1 VQACSTIWHFRRDDA
16 APAAGVSPLPP
27 ALPLP
32 DPRRPKD
39 RLVTPPYAARPA
51 ASEPRRLA
59 ALRALQVLDAAP
71 EPAFELLTSQ
81 AALLCGAPTALI
93 TLVDADRQWF
103 LSRHGSELRETPRE
117 ISFCA
122 HTILGEGVFEVPDAS
137 ADERF
142 AGHPHVIGPQHLR
155 FYAGA
160 PIVLEEGDAVGALCV
175 TDCQARRLDEAQ
187 RAQLVN
193 LARLAATL
201 LEERLQRVGLV
212 RELVASEERYRAM
225 VEDQTDLVAVV
236 DAEGRIDYANRA
248 LAEIVGETPEALV
261 GRPLLDHVVHTDRG
275 ALRGQLRQAREGG
288 AALVGEARMKSLA
301 GVAHWIEWKHRALP
315 AGPGATPAVHSVGRD
330 ITERKMLERD
340 LLQSEQRYRGLFDHM
355 QSGFALH
362 EIIRDKE
369 GQVVDIL
376 YLAVNAAHARLLG
389 FTPEQMTG
397 ARVSELYP
405 DGGGELKLWIETF
418 AHVALEGETINF
430 ERYSPRYKCWVSVVA
445 YRPAPLQFATITDD
459 VTDRRAAQDEIQAQH
474 EQLRVTL
481 HSIGDAVIATDNAGR
496 VQYLNPVAE
505 RLTGW
510 NDKAAH
516 DRALDEVYR
525 ISDENTRAPL
535 PNPVRTCLEEA
546 ASELAGDEREATE
559 EASTPLAT
567 LTSRRGNEAPIEQTV
582 SRICAADGRVLG
594 AVLVFRDVSD
604 QRRMAREMSYRA
616 THDALT
622 GLVNRSDF
630 EARLN
635 HTLRLA
641 HTEASVHALM
651 YIDLDQFKLVN
662 DACGH
667 AAGDQL
673 LRQVA
678 GLLKQCV
685 RVRDT
690 LARLGGDEF
699 GVILQF
705 CTTEQAQRVAQEI
718 CERMDEYRFVYDDRR
733 FRIGTSIGLVPLDNR
748 WPNGASVMQA
758 ADAACYAA
766 KEAGR
771 NRVHAWFDAD
781 QHLRLRHGEMQ
792 WVTRLEQALDE
803 NRFVLFAQRI
813 EPIRAE
819 TRGLH
824 CEVLLRLRGA
834 DGALVPPGAFLPAAE
849 RFQMASRIDRW
860 VVRNVVEWMAREREG
875 LGHVDTIAV
884 NLSGQSISDPAFLRQ
899 VADVV
904 ASAQIDHSKLCFE
917 VTETAAIV
925 NMTDAMRFVETM
937 REHGIRF
944 ALDDFGAGASSFG
957 YLKTLKVDYL
967 KIDGQFIR
975 DLLDDPLDLATVRCF
990 RDVAQV
996 IGTRTIAEFVENER
1010 IAELLHDIG
1019 IDYGQGYLYHRP
1031 ESLDALLRWRSS
1043 RVEEDSE
1050 VIDVFGP
1057 TQ

>member
-1 VQACSTIWHFRRDDA
+1 
-16 APAAGVSPLPP
+16 L
-27 ALPLP
+27 
-32 DPRRPKD
+32 
-39 RLVTPPYAARPA
+39 TPPYAAPPA

-71 EPAFELLTSQ
+71 EPAFDLLTTQ
-81 AALLCGAPTALI
+81 AALLCGTPTALI

-103 LSRHGSELRETPRE
+103 LSRHGFEMRETPRAL
-117 ISFCA
+117 SFCA
-122 HTILGEGVFEVPDAS
+122 HTILGTEVFEVPDAR

-142 AGHPHVIGPQHLR
+142 AQHPHVTGPQELR
-155 FYAGA
+155 FYAGV
-160 PIVLEEGDAVGALCV
+160 PIVMEGGEAVGALAV
-175 TDCQARRLDEAQ
+175 MDQVPRRLDDSQ
-187 RAQLVN
+187 RARLAN

-201 LEERLQRVGLV
+201 LEERLQRVALV
-212 RELVASEERYRAM
+212 RELVTSEERYRAM

-248 LAEIVGETPEALV
+248 LADIFGERPESLV
-261 GRPLLDHVVHTDRG
+261 GRALLDHVVNADRG
-275 ALRGQLRQAREGG
+275 ALRGQLRQAREGT
-288 AALVGEARMKSLA
+288 ALVGEARVKSLS
-301 GVAHWIEWKHRALP
+301 GVARWIEWKHRALP
-315 AGPGATPAVHSVGRD
+315 AEPGATPAVHSVGRD
-330 ITERKMLERD
+330 ITERKLLERD
-340 LLQSEQRYRGLFDHM
+340 LLQSEQRYRSLFDHM
-355 QSGFALH
+355 HSGFALH
-362 EIIRDKE
+362 EVIRDADGK
-369 GQVVDIL
+369 VVDVVF
-376 YLAVNAAHARLLG
+376 LAVNAAHARMLG
-389 FTPEQMTG
+389 FTPEQMMG
-397 ARVSELYP
+397 ARLYELYP
-405 DGGGELKLWIETF
+405 DGGQEAESWISTF
-418 AHVALEGETINF
+418 AHVALEGETISF
-430 ERYSPRYKCWVSVVA
+430 ERYSPRYDRWFHVVA
-445 YRPAPLQFATITDD
+445 YRPSPLQFATITDD
-459 VTDRRAAQDEIQAQH
+459 ITDRRMAHDAIEAQH

-481 HSIGDAVIATDNAGR
+481 HSIGDAVITTDRSAR

-510 NDKAAH
+510 SDADARNRPLH
-516 DRALDEVYR
+516 EVYR
-525 ISDENTRAPL
+525 TIEENSRAPL
-535 PNPVRTCLEEA
+535 PNPVLACLDEA
-546 ASELAGDEREATE
+546 AADPTRAPGDEAEA
-559 EASTPLAT
+559 PLAT
-567 LTSRRGNEAPIEQTV
+567 LTGRHGNEAPIEQTV
-582 SRICAADGRVLG
+582 APICAVDGRVLG
-594 AVLVFRDVSD
+594 TVLVFRDVSD

-630 EARLN
+630 ESRLS

-641 HTEASVHALM
+641 HTEASEHALM

-705 CTTEQAQRVAQEI
+705 CSAEQAQRVAQEI

-803 NRFVLFAQRI
+803 NRFELFAQRI
-813 EPIRAE
+813 QPIRAE
-819 TRGLH
+819 SRGLH

-860 VVRNVVEWMAREREG
+860 VVRAVVDWMARERHA

-899 VADVV
+899 MAEVV
-904 ASAQIDHSKLCFE
+904 DGAHIDHRKLCFE

-925 NMTDAMRFVETM
+925 NMVDAMRFVEAM

-975 DLLDDPLDLATVRCF
+975 DLLDDPLDLAAVRCF

-996 IGTRTIAEFVENER
+996 VGTQTIAEFVENEG
-1010 IAELLHDIG
+1010 IADVLHDIG

-1031 ESLDALLRWRSS
+1031 EPIDAILGDRASS
-1043 RVEEDSE
+1043 IEEADE
-1050 VIDVFGP
+1050 IIDVFGP